1 MPKTI
6 TVEETTTIR
15 VVSTGVAGAVAS
27 LVTQPLE
34 VIKTNRIHSPAE
46 VYRDLHLKI
55 VQKGWGQ
62 YMRGR

>member
-15 VVSTGVAGAVAS
+15 LLSTCVAGAVAS

-46 VYRDLHLKI
+46 FYRDLHKKI